1 MNVVSAE
8 SRVIVETAPR
18 GLLSAAAHDLRI
30 EAPVA
35 SGESPDGMSCTAR
48 FSVAAMKVVSS
59 RRHGT
64 SDWRDPNDK
73 DAKDIEA
80 RIRDEALAG
89 VREIVVEGSLPKNE
103 TGGATRA
110 SITVRAQST
119 QKIEAPVSVT
129 RDGEKTRV
137 KGSCDLS
144 LHALGTGRIHVPL
157 GAIKLDDRIAVT
169 FEIVLSG

>member
-18 GLLSAAAHDLRI
+18 GLLAAAAHDLRI

-35 SGESPDGMSCTAR
+35 SGESPDGERCTAR

-64 SDWRDPNDK
+64 SDWHDPNDK
-73 DAKDIEA
+73 DAKDIES

-89 VREIVVEGSLPKNE
+89 VREIVVEGSLPQ
-103 TGGATRA
+103 GSTRA

-157 GAIKLDDRIAVT
+157 GAIKLDDRVAVT

>member
-1 MNVVSAE
+1 VNVVTGE
-8 SRVIVETAPR
+8 SRVILETAPR
-18 GLLSAAAHDLRI
+18 GLLAAAAHDLRI

-35 SGESPDGMSCTAR
+35 SGESEGDERCTAR
-48 FSVAAMKVVSS
+48 FSVAAMKVISS

-64 SDWRDPNDK
+64 SDWHDPNEK

-89 VREIVVEGSLPKNE
+89 VREVVVDASLPQG
-103 TGGATRA
+103 TSRA

-129 RDGEKTRV
+129 RDGDKTRV

-157 GAIKLDDRIAVT
+157 GAIKLDDRVAVT

>member
-1 MNVVSAE
+1 MNIVVAE
-8 SRVIVETAPR
+8 SRVIIEPAPR
-18 GLLSAAAHDLRI
+18 GLLAAAAHDLRI

-35 SGESPDGMSCTAR
+35 SGDSDGDERCTAR
-48 FSVAAMKVVSS
+48 FPVAAMKVISS

-64 SDWRDPNDK
+64 SDWHDPNDK
-73 DAKDIEA
+73 DAKDIES

-89 VREIVVEGSLPKNE
+89 VREIVVEGSLPK
-103 TGGATRA
+103 GAGRA

-129 RDGEKTRV
+129 RDGDKTRV